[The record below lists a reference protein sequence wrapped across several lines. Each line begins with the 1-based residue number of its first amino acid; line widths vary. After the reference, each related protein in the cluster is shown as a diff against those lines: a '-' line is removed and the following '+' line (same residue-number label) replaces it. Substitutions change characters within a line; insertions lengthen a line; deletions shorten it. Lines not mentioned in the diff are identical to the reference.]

1 MVNNKIRKFAE
12 EDLNSLSDISLE
24 RLCVEPQFTFYFPVL
39 SCPLLVIEM
48 RYIYFYLFLLLQ
60 TISLAKSSLETVQ
73 DDELMNLI
81 RTEKYVVVLFSR
93 KYCENCENYENEL
106 TGLREDLVETL
117 NAWVVKVEDS
127 QMTRLYTPDPEP
139 ALVFFRHGVPL
150 LYHGP
155 LNDELILHTFTSNKD
170 PIIKELTDD
179 TFEHLTQAAT
189 GATTGDWFVMFYTP
203 ECVDCARLQARWE
216 AVGAHLK
223 SRLNVARVNRMTT
236 GAVTSRRFDIL
247 NVPSFVLF
255 HQGKMYR
262 YSIQKYDIDSFVDF
276 AKSWYKNVSPEKV
289 PLPKS
294 PFDDFTA
301 MIADYMRE
309 NPWLWQLALGTFVLG
324 LLASFVIRFMKKTP
338 EKKKSQKKDKKEKKT
353 K

>member
-1 MVNNKIRKFAE
+1 MIF
-12 EDLNSLSDISLE
+12 LW
-24 RLCVEPQFTFYFPVL
+24 
-39 SCPLLVIEM
+39 
-48 RYIYFYLFLLLQ
+48 IYSLFLLQIVHL
-60 TISLAKSSLETVQ
+60 TTSTLETVQ

-93 KYCENCENYENEL
+93 KYCDNCGKYETEL
-106 TGLREDLVETL
+106 TNLREDLVETL

-139 ALVFFRHGVPL
+139 ALVFFRHGIPL

-170 PIIKELTDD
+170 PVAKELTDE

-189 GATTGDWFVMFYTP
+189 GATTGDWFVMFYSHD
-203 ECVDCARLQARWE
+203 CVDCSRLQARWE

-223 SRLNVARVNRMTT
+223 SRMNIALVNRATT
-236 GAVTSRRFDIL
+236 GAVTSRRFGVF
-247 NVPSFVLF
+247 NVPSFILF
-255 HQGKMYR
+255 RQGKMYR
-262 YSIQKYDIDSFVDF
+262 YDIKKYDIDSFIDF

-301 MIADYMRE
+301 MVADYMRE
-309 NPWLWQLALGTFVLG
+309 NPWLWQLGLGTFAFG
-324 LLASFVIRFMKKTP
+324 LLASLVTRFTKKIP
-338 EKKKSQKKDKKEKKT
+338 ETKKSQKKEKKEKKS

>member
-1 MVNNKIRKFAE
+1 MKYF
-12 EDLNSLSDISLE
+12 
-24 RLCVEPQFTFYFPVL
+24 CFYV
-39 SCPLLVIEM
+39 
-48 RYIYFYLFLLLQ
+48 YFLLH
-60 TISLAKSSLETVQ
+60 TVHLASSTLEVVQ

-93 KYCENCENYENEL
+93 KYCENCDNYENEL
-106 TGLREDLVETL
+106 TALREDLVETL

-127 QMTRLYTPDPEP
+127 QMTRLYTTDAEP
-139 ALVFFRHGVPL
+139 ALVFFRHGIPL

-170 PIIKELTDD
+170 PVTRELTDE

-203 ECVDCARLQARWE
+203 DCVDCARLQARWE
-216 AVGAHLK
+216 AVGAQLK
-223 SRLNVARVNRMTT
+223 SRLNVARVNRATT
-236 GAVTSRRFDIL
+236 GAVTSRRFEVF
-247 NVPSFVLF
+247 NVPSFILF
-255 HQGKMYR
+255 RQGKMYR
-262 YSIQKYDIDSFVDF
+262 YHIQKHDVDSFVDF
-276 AKSWYKNVSPEKV
+276 AKSWYKNVTPEKV

-301 MIADYMRE
+301 MVADYMRA
-309 NPWLWQLALGTFVLG
+309 NPWLWQLGFGTFAVG
-324 LLASFVIRFMKKTP
+324 LLASFATRFLKKSP
-338 EKKKSQKKDKKEKKT
+338 EKKKSQKKEKKEKKS

>member
-1 MVNNKIRKFAE
+1 MKKVLFYIFVFFLTLKF
-12 EDLNSLSDISLE
+12 S
-24 RLCVEPQFTFYFPVL
+24 T
-39 SCPLLVIEM
+39 
-48 RYIYFYLFLLLQ
+48 
-60 TISLAKSSLETVQ
+60 SSLESVQ

-93 KYCENCENYENEL
+93 KYCENCGKYETEL
-106 TGLREDLVETL
+106 TNLREDLVETL

-139 ALVFFRHGVPL
+139 ALVFFRHGIPL

-170 PIIKELTDD
+170 PVAKELTDE

-189 GATTGDWFVMFYTP
+189 GATTGDWFVMFYSHD
-203 ECVDCARLQARWE
+203 CVDCSRLQARWE
-216 AVGAHLK
+216 AVGAQLK
-223 SRLNVARVNRMTT
+223 SRMNVALVNRGST
-236 GAVTSRRFDIL
+236 GAATSRRFGVF
-247 NVPSFVLF
+247 NVPTFILF
-255 HQGKMYR
+255 RQGKMYR
-262 YSIQKYDIDSFVDF
+262 YNIQKYDIDSFVEF
-276 AKSWYKNVSPEKV
+276 AKSWHKNVTPEKV

-301 MIADYMRE
+301 MVADYLRE
-309 NPWLWQLALGTFVLG
+309 NPWLWQLGLGTFVLG
-324 LLASFVIRFMKKTP
+324 LLASLIPRFTKKTP
-338 EKKKSQKKDKKEKKT
+338 EKKKSQKKEKKT